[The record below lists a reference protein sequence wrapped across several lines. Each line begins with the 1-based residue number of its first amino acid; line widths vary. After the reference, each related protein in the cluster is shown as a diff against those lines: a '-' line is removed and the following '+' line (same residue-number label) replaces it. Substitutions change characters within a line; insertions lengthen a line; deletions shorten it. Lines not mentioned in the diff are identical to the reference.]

1 MSKHPGYLI
10 VFEGLDGSGQTT
22 QAKLL
27 EKFLEKR
34 NKEVLLTKEPTE
46 GDNGTKVAPDIQKIL
61 TGKVDA
67 SDKKLQS
74 LFIEDRRLHLEN
86 QIEPAL
92 EEGKIVICDRYKYS
106 TIAYGTAQGVEK
118 EYLEDK
124 QKEFPEPDLT
134 IFLDVPSDVCE
145 ERIGARGEERSI
157 FENPEKLEKI
167 ENVYADLV
175 KEYDMELV
183 KGNGNADAEKV
194 SRRIQSVVLK
204 ELRI

>member
-1 MSKHPGYLI
+1 MSNLPGFFI

-46 GDNGTKVAPDIQKIL
+46 GDNRTKVAPAIQKIL
-61 TGKVDA
+61 TGEVDA

-92 EEGKIVICDRYKYS
+92 KEGKIVICDRYEYS
-106 TIAYGTAQGVEK
+106 TIAYGAAQGVEK

-124 QKEFPEPDLT
+124 QEEFPEPDLT

-145 ERIGARGEERSI
+145 ERIEARGEERSI
-157 FENPEKLEKI
+157 FENPGKLEKI

-175 KEYDMELV
+175 KEYNMEV
-183 KGNGNADAEKV
+183 VDGNGDASAEEV
-194 SRRIQSVVLK
+194 ARRVQSVAMK